1 MVGDIMRENNTII
14 TVRLADNEIDR
25 DYERFSIS
33 ALQDMAKKF
42 VGKKGIIGE
51 DKLGKTQWGRI
62 LSCEVRTDKTKITKA
77 GEVYTSL
84 EARVFINNT
93 SENFSLLNRM
103 MSKVQKGSAS
113 CSIAHSICSV
123 CGADGSKYPCV
134 HTKGKMFN
142 GKPAYRILWGVTEVY
157 EWAIERPPEIS
168 NCAPEKLISINDA
181 CKVLSYMMPE
191 PCAACELKKCE
202 GCVFNKPYDC
212 TTEEAWL
219 SFFIQRV
226 YGENK

>member
-1 MVGDIMRENNTII
+1 MRENNTII
-14 TVRLADNEIDR
+14 TVCLADNEIDR

-62 LSCEVRTDKTKITKA
+62 LSCEVRTDNTKITKA

-84 EARVFINNT
+84 EARVLINNT
-93 SENFSLLNRM
+93 SENFSLLNKM
-103 MSKVQKGSAS
+103 MSKVQKGSVS
-113 CSIAHSICSV
+113 CSVAHHICSV
-123 CGADGSKYPCV
+123 CGADDSKYSCV
-134 HTKGKMFN
+134 HIKGKMFN

-168 NCAPEKLISINDA
+168 NCAPEKLININDA

-191 PCAACELKKCE
+191 PCAACNTELAKCE

>member
-1 MVGDIMRENNTII
+1 MRENNTII

-25 DYERFSIS
+25 DYERFSIA

-51 DKLGKTQWGRI
+51 DELGKTQWGRI
-62 LSCEVRTDKTKITKA
+62 LSCEVRTDNTKITKA

-84 EARVFINNT
+84 EARVLVNNT
-93 SENFSLLNRM
+93 SENLSLLNRM
-103 MSKVQKGSAS
+103 MSKVQKGSVS
-113 CSIAHSICSV
+113 CSVAHSICSV
-123 CGADGSKYPCV
+123 CGADGSKYSCI

-142 GKPAYRILWGVTEVY
+142 DKPAYRILWGVTEVY

-168 NCAPEKLISINDA
+168 NCAPEKLISVKDA
-181 CKVLSYMMPE
+181 CKILSYMMPK
-191 PCAACELKKCE
+191 PCAACELVCE

-212 TTEEAWL
+212 TTKEAWL
-219 SFFIQRV
+219 SFFIQNIEIC
-226 YGENK
+226 GEDK